1 MPAQDDERAARWTSP
16 SSSQTTRSPA
26 KAALGTGPPRG
37 SPQFPSATKS
47 GRDGRRSRLGR
58 RPVVSTRPRSAAAF
72 RSMRQ
77 RARPRT
83 VRRPSQ
89 RCTMP
94 VRHTPTRTQA
104 TTRGVGVARAHP
116 RPRGF
121 SDYTGVTADSVR
133 PVQIRPIQAQFVK
146 PVLDTGKTDI
156 EHSSGHYGRWRDPD
170 SNRGH
175 HDPRRG
181 NVVSNCHETPA
192 RRRGQCP
199 GGRAVD
205 ARSLRSYRR
214 GLGHRGRPRCPNGCG
229 RVLRVGWK
237 P

>member
-1 MPAQDDERAARWTSP
+1 
-16 SSSQTTRSPA
+16 
-26 KAALGTGPPRG
+26 
-37 SPQFPSATKS
+37 
-47 GRDGRRSRLGR
+47 
-58 RPVVSTRPRSAAAF
+58 
-72 RSMRQ
+72 MRQ

-170 SNRGH
+170 SNRDTTILGGATWCRTATKRLH
-175 HDPRRG
+175 VG
-181 NVVSNCHETPA
+181 GVNA
-192 RRRGQCP
+192 RVAEP
-199 GGRAVD
+199 SMRAVCGLIGGVWGTGVGHGAQMD
-205 ARSLRSYRR
+205 AVVCSELDGSHSPRWSGTIFRVERR
-214 GLGHRGRPRCPNGCG
+214 FYSGSVGQ
-229 RVLRVGWK
+229 VL
-237 P
+237 